1 MNQPFEK
8 DKAELVTHICKECQ
22 RLGLTLEELEQV
34 IRAVKEF
41 YFQNA
46 RP

>member
-1 MNQPFEK
+1 MDDN
-8 DKAELVTHICKECQ
+8 KAELVTLICKECQ
-22 RLGLTLEELEQV
+22 KRGVTLEE
-34 IRAVKEF
+34 VKEVFAAVLRF